1 MRAIFCFV
9 ILIVLAGCA
18 SREQIGAGQ
27 AGQQAALNHADKV
40 RAVADHRDWP
50 FFPPQTKP
58 MMHCAE
64 RTVGH
69 QVRLDMWLAALTL
82 PTTGTPNR
90 AE

>member
-40 RAVADHRDWP
+40 RAVADR
-50 FFPPQTKP
+50 
-58 MMHCAE
+58 E
-64 RTVGH
+64 RFAPN
-69 QVRLDMWLAALTL
+69 QADDALCRKDRGA
-82 PTTGTPNR
+82 PGSIGYVACRFNVANNRHADR

>member
-18 SREQIGAGQ
+18 SREQIGARQ

-40 RAVADHRDWP
+40 RAVADR
-50 FFPPQTKP
+50 
-58 MMHCAE
+58 E
-64 RTVGH
+64 RFAPNFAPN
-69 QVRLDMWLAALTL
+69 QADDALCRKDRGA
-82 PTTGTPNR
+82 PGSIGYVACRFNVANNRHADR